1 MIGYGLSFAL
11 ATVVYLPF
19 SKIVSDYCD
28 KTRASPSAF
37 WKPIQWTTTGIL
49 WSVWLQQDMSNLA
62 IFLPRALKIE
72 EVVAVCIIIFFGL
85 GIMLYQ
91 GGEKIQRIVDEK
103 SRVKDIPEATLVD
116 LLFAIVLFV
125 FKIHS
130 KIPMSTTWCFVGLLA
145 GREVSIAIRKIG
157 DKTVS

>member
-1 MIGYGLSFAL
+1 
-11 ATVVYLPF
+11 
-19 SKIVSDYCD
+19 
-28 KTRASPSAF
+28 
-37 WKPIQWTTTGIL
+37 
-49 WSVWLQQDMSNLA
+49 MSNLA

-145 GREVSIAIRKIG
+145 GREVSIAIRKVG
-157 DKTVS
+157 DKSVSQAFLLSLKDLAAVSLGFVASILIGMGANEHVREMMSKAF